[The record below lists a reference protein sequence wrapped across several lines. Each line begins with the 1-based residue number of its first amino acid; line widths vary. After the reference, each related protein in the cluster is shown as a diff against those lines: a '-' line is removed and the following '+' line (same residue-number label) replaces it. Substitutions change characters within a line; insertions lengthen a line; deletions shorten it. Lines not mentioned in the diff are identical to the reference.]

1 MLFLSL
7 LGILPMQTA
16 FCIVFSSFPLGQ
28 TSLYQKEGCSCSQT
42 WGRGR
47 SALKSLLCSFMGF
60 VAWFLKISKVCRV
73 MLSVCLPTQL
83 SVNLLANFVLTCLGA

>member
-1 MLFLSL
+1 
-7 LGILPMQTA
+7 MQTA

-60 VAWFLKISKVCRV
+60 VAWFLKISKVCSHV
-73 MLSVCLPTQL
+73 VCLSSYTI
-83 SVNLLANFVLTCLGA
+83 VREFIGNVVLTCLGA